1 MPTGTVLLS
10 SRAPIGYLA
19 ISEVPV
25 SINQGFIAILCDK
38 VASNYYMLNWVK
50 FNLGIIKNMAGGS
63 TFQEINKANFR
74 IIKILVPSQD
84 IMRDYNT
91 LLNKMHEGIALNEKQ
106 SRKLV
111 EIRDA
116 ILPKL
121 MSGKI
126 RVPVEVE

>member
-1 MPTGTVLLS
+1 
-10 SRAPIGYLA
+10 LA

-38 VASNYYMLNWVK
+38 EVSNYYILNWVK

-84 IMRDYNT
+84 LMRDYNT

-111 EIRDA
+111 EIIDA

-126 RVPVEVE
+126 RVLNNQKIKEAV